1 MNKRYIDFV
10 PTNNR
15 KVSRNGRKSEIHVQM
30 PSAELQVRR
39 GVVREVTERRVT
51 KSDVRKTTEVSP
63 QVRKVPSKNV
73 ATKAYY
79 RGASVGDGGVNV
91 SKKTPSLGVVEDL
104 GNKFVKTDVP
114 KRPLGEGVKASISKQ
129 SIKKNDLEVAKSR
142 RLVGRK
148 VKKPS
153 ENNLPFGLKVTNDN
167 HQYKTP
173 QTTFINQE
181 KIVKRPLSGHSKNA
195 YPKKTVV
202 HKEAPSG
209 PVAIIS
215 KPEKESHVGM
225 VVAVIITIILRAA
238 AGTVAFLLLPK

>member
-30 PSAELQVRR
+30 PSAELSVRR
-39 GVVREVTERRVT
+39 SVARETTERKTTR
-51 KSDVRKTTEVSP
+51 SDVRRATEVSP
-63 QVRKVPSKNV
+63 QVRKASPRNMVTQTLHREIGVGNRRTSVPRN
-73 ATKAYY
+73 
-79 RGASVGDGGVNV
+79 
-91 SKKTPSLGVVEDL
+91 TPALGVIEDL
-104 GNKFVKTDVP
+104 NSKFVKTDVP
-114 KRPLGEGVKASISKQ
+114 KRPLSEGTKAGVPKQ
-129 SIKKNDLEVAKSR
+129 SRGKSDLEVAKAR

-148 VKKPS
+148 AKKSSEKSPS
-153 ENNLPFGLKVTNDN
+153 SGLKVTKNN
-167 HQYKTP
+167 NQYKTP

-215 KPEKESHVGM
+215 KPEKESHVGI
-225 VVAVIITIILRAA
+225 VVAVIITIILGAA